1 MEDIRAPTDEDDAL
15 RRRRGSSPFSVIRQK
30 LITYW
35 VLARFPERFM
45 LSIFG
50 VFYMLVFGRAVYHA
64 PLYNPLLLIAAFVII
79 SLISAG
85 GCAINDYFDR
95 EADAI
100 NKPNRP
106 IPAGNI
112 SPRGALEYTV
122 VTFVIGAALALYL
135 NRLAFAIVVFN
146 IILIVLYPPV
156 FKRAAGFLSN
166 ALIAFV
172 LCFIP
177 IFGEVLLHGHIS
189 RLSLSFVPMLLAGS
203 IGYNALLDVT
213 TVEGDTKAGY
223 TTLAATRGTHA
234 AIVTATLILVTAPVI
249 FAYIPFILG
258 IVGIAYAI
266 VQAITI
272 VLLLI
277 IIRPLISRPD
287 PATASRTEKLLR
299 NVLWVSTPIA
309 LLGGAFLP

>member
-15 RRRRGSSPFSVIRQK
+15 RRRRAPSSFSVIGQK

-35 VLARFPERFM
+35 VLARFPERLM
-45 LSIFG
+45 LALFG
-50 VFYMLVFGRAVYHA
+50 VTYMLVFGRAAYNA
-64 PLYNPLLLIAAFVII
+64 PLYNIPLLIVAFVII
-79 SLISAG
+79 SLKSAG
-85 GCAINDYFDR
+85 SCAINDYFDR

-112 SPRGALEYTV
+112 SPRGALQYTA

-135 NRLAFAIVVFN
+135 NLLAFAIFVFWVILF
-146 IILIVLYPPV
+146 IIYVPV

-166 ALIAFV
+166 VVIAFTAS
-172 LCFIP
+172 FIP
-177 IFGEVLLHGHIS
+177 IFGEALLLGHIS
-189 RLSLSFVPMLLAGS
+189 YLSLSFAPTLLAGS
-203 IGYNALLDVT
+203 VGYNALLDAT
-213 TVEGDTKAGY
+213 TVEGDIKAGY

-234 AIVTATLILVTAPVI
+234 AITTGSLIMLVPPAL

-266 VQAITI
+266 VTTFYLALAVI
-272 VLLLI
+272 V
-277 IIRPLISRPD
+277 IRPLFSRPD
-287 PATASRTEKLLR
+287 PATASKAEKVLRT
-299 NVLWVSTPIA
+299 VVWVFLPIA
-309 LLGGAFLP
+309 LLAGAFLP

>member
-1 MEDIRAPTDEDDAL
+1 MEDIRAPTDKDDAL
-15 RRRRGSSPFSVIRQK
+15 RRRRGLSPFSVIRQK

-35 VLARFPERFM
+35 VLARFPERLM
-45 LSIFG
+45 LPFFAVS
-50 VFYMLVFGRAVYHA
+50 YMMVFGRAAYNA
-64 PLYNPLLLIAAFVII
+64 PLYDIPPLIAAFVII
-79 SLISAG
+79 SLVSAG

-112 SPRGALEYTV
+112 SPRGALQYTA

-135 NRLAFAIVVFN
+135 NLLAFAIFVFWV
-146 IILIVLYPPV
+146 ILLVLYVPV

-166 ALIAFV
+166 VVIAFTAS
-172 LCFIP
+172 LIP
-177 IFGEVLLHGHIS
+177 IFGEALLLGHIS
-189 RLSLSFVPMLLAGS
+189 YLSLSFAPTLLAGS
-203 IGYNALLDVT
+203 VGYNVLLDAT
-213 TVEGDTKAGY
+213 TVKGDIKAGY

-234 AIVTATLILVTAPVI
+234 AITTGALIMLVSPAL

-266 VQAITI
+266 VTTFYFALAVITI
-272 VLLLI
+272 Q
-277 IIRPLISRPD
+277 PLFTRPD
-287 PATASRTEKLLR
+287 PAIASKAEKLLR
-299 NVLWVSTPIA
+299 RVVWVFLPIS
-309 LLGGAFLP
+309 LLVGAFLP